1 MKTLAIC
8 LFAGIFCAMFLMP
21 VGVATASELVW
32 VPINPSFGGPS
43 YNATWLMASAQA
55 QNKLVEK
62 TKPYTAPQTD
72 SIEDFEKRL
81 NSQILY
87 RLSAKIVDEAFGEEG
102 LLPEGE
108 TEAQY
113 TIGDFS
119 VDISTDLGK
128 ITVKLS
134 DISTGNSTTLEVPYY

>member
-1 MKTLAIC
+1 
-8 LFAGIFCAMFLMP
+8 MP
-21 VGVATASELVW
+21 VDVATATELLW
-32 VPINPSFGGPS
+32 IPINPSFGGPS

-87 RLSAKIVDEAFGEEG
+87 RLSAKIVDEAFGEDG
-102 LLPEGE
+102 LLQEGQ
-108 TEAQY
+108 TQAQY
-113 TIGDFS
+113 NIGDFS
-119 VDISTDLGK
+119 VDISTDMAK
-128 ITVKLS
+128 ITVKLTDS
-134 DISTGNSTTLEVPYY
+134 STGNSTTLEVPYY